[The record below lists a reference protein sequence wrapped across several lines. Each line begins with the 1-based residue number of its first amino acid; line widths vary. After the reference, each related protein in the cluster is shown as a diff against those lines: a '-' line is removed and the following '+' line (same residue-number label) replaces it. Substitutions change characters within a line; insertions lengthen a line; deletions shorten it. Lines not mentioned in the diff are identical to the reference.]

1 MQNIQVQFEN
11 DEGRRLSGTLDMPKT
26 PVTDYAVFAHCFT
39 CTHNLKSATNISR
52 SLTDAGIAVL
62 RFDFTGLGR
71 SEGEFADTNFSS
83 NVADLLAAVRF
94 LEAEYAAPSIL
105 IGHSLGG
112 TAVLQ
117 AAASAPSAVAVAT
130 IGSPADPAHVE
141 HLFGDARDELES
153 SGQADVNIGGRP
165 FTVKKQFLDDL
176 EQHDLYASVGKLRKA
191 LLIMHAPLDDI
202 VEIDNA
208 ATLYEAAKH
217 PKSFASLDK
226 ADHLLSSNAD
236 SLYAGRLLAAWASR
250 YLPERDIRDD
260 SLSAEH
266 GSVVARTWS
275 DGFYTEV
282 AAGDHALVADEPA
295 SVGGSNRGPSPY
307 ELLSAALATCTT
319 MTLKMYAGFKEIALD
334 AVTVKVIHRKMHAEA
349 CADCESEDGRID
361 EFRRELTLEGD
372 LDDAQRQ
379 RMLEIADR
387 CPVHQTLHGEVKVR
401 TSLTP

>member
-1 MQNIQVQFEN
+1 MQNITVQFEN
-11 DEGRRLSGTLDMPKT
+11 DQGRQLSGTLDMPKT
-26 PVTDYAVFAHCFT
+26 PVTDYALFAHCFT

-52 SLTDAGIAVL
+52 SLTEAGIAVL

-83 NVADLLAAVRF
+83 NVSDLLAAVRF
-94 LEAEYAAPSIL
+94 LEAEYAPPTIL
-105 IGHSLGG
+105 LGHSLGG

-117 AAASAPSAVAVAT
+117 AASSVPSAVAVAT

-141 HLFGDARDELES
+141 HLFGDARDELET
-153 SGQADVNIGGRP
+153 SGQAEVSIGGRP

-176 EQHDLYASVGKLRKA
+176 DAHDLYATVGKLRKA
-191 LLIMHAPLDDI
+191 LLVMHAPLDEI

-208 ATLYEAAKH
+208 ATLYAAAKH
-217 PKSFASLDK
+217 PKSFASLDR
-226 ADHLLSSNAD
+226 ADHLLSNNAD

-307 ELLSAALATCTT
+307 ELLSASLATCTT
-319 MTLKMYAGFKEIALD
+319 MTLKMYAGFKKIDLD
-334 AVTVKVIHRKMHAEA
+334 AVTVRVTHKKMHAEA
-349 CADCESEDGRID
+349 CADCDSEEGNID
-361 EFRRELTLEGD
+361 EFRRELTIEGN
-372 LDDAQRQ
+372 LDDTQRQ

-387 CPVHQTLHGEVKVR
+387 CPVHRSLHGEIKVR
-401 TSLTP
+401 TTLT

>member
-1 MQNIQVQFEN
+1 MQNITVQFEN
-11 DEGRRLSGTLDMPKT
+11 DQGRQLSGTLDMPKT
-26 PVTDYAVFAHCFT
+26 PVTDYALFAHCFT

-94 LEAEYAAPSIL
+94 LEQEYAAPTIL
-105 IGHSLGG
+105 LGHSLGG

-117 AAASAPSAVAVAT
+117 AASSVPSAVAVAT
-130 IGSPADPAHVE
+130 IGSPVDPGHVQ
-141 HLFGDARDELES
+141 HLFGDSLDELETN
-153 SGQADVNIGGRP
+153 GQADVNIGGRP
-165 FTVKKQFLDDL
+165 FTVKKQFVDDL

-191 LLIMHAPLDDI
+191 LLIMHAPLDEI

-208 ATLYEAAKH
+208 ATLYAAAKH

-226 ADHLLSSNAD
+226 ADHLLSNNAD

-307 ELLSAALATCTT
+307 ELLSASLATCTT
-319 MTLKMYAGFKEIALD
+319 MTLKMYAGFKKIDLD
-334 AVTVKVIHRKMHAEA
+334 AVTVRVTHKKMHAEA
-349 CADCESEDGRID
+349 CADCDSEEGNID
-361 EFRRELTLEGD
+361 EFRRELTIEGN
-372 LDDAQRQ
+372 LDDTQRQ

-387 CPVHQTLHGEVKVR
+387 CPVHRSLHGEIKVR
-401 TSLTP
+401 TTLT

>member
-1 MQNIQVQFEN
+1 MQNITVQFEN
-11 DEGRRLSGTLDMPKT
+11 DQGRQLSGTLDMPKT
-26 PVTDYAVFAHCFT
+26 PVTDYALFAHCFT

-52 SLTDAGIAVL
+52 SLTEAGIAVL

-71 SEGEFADTNFSS
+71 SEGEFGDTNFSS
-83 NVADLLAAVRF
+83 NVSDLLAAARF
-94 LEAEYAAPSIL
+94 LEAEYSAPSIL
-105 IGHSLGG
+105 VGHSLGG

-117 AAASAPSAVAVAT
+117 AASGIPSAVAVAT

-141 HLFGDARDELES
+141 HLFGEARDELET

-176 EQHDLYASVGKLRKA
+176 EEHDLYATVGNLRKA
-191 LLIMHAPLDDI
+191 LLVMHAPLDEI

-208 ATLYEAAKH
+208 ATLYAAAKH
-217 PKSFASLDK
+217 PKSFASLDR
-226 ADHLLSSNAD
+226 ADHLLSNTAD

-250 YLPERDIRDD
+250 YLPERDTRDD

-266 GSVVARTWS
+266 GSVVAKTWA

-307 ELLSAALATCTT
+307 ELLSASLATCTT
-319 MTLKMYAGFKEIALD
+319 MTLKMYAGFKKIDLD
-334 AVTVKVIHRKMHAEA
+334 AVTVRVTHKKMHAEA
-349 CADCESEDGRID
+349 CADCDSEEGNID
-361 EFRRELTLEGD
+361 EFRRELTIEGN

-387 CPVHQTLHGEVKVR
+387 CPVHRSLHGEIKVR
-401 TSLTP
+401 TTLT